1 MNIDWDAKQYQNNFH
16 FVYNYGQDVLSLVD
30 VPKNSFVIDF
40 GCGNGKLTSQLK
52 AKGYQVL
59 GVDAS
64 SEMINLAK
72 ENYPDIEFVQANII
86 DYKSEKLAD
95 AIFSNAVLHWIDEDK
110 QQNMLN
116 NIASNLKSG
125 GLFAFEF
132 GGYNCGASVHNA
144 LAKLFAQHN
153 LTYKLPFYFPTIGM
167 YAPKLE
173 RAGFKVIY
181 ATLFDRFTP
190 VKGENGIVDWIK
202 MFDKVPFIGVEKTL
216 TEKII
221 FTAQEQLSEKLY
233 VNNQWHVDYVRIRM
247 KNIKL

>member
-1 MNIDWDAKQYQNNFH
+1 MNITWDAKEYQQNFH

-40 GCGNGKLTSQLK
+40 GCGNGELTSKLK
-52 AKGYQVL
+52 AQGYQVL

-64 SEMINLAK
+64 SDMIALAK
-72 ENYPDIEFVQANII
+72 QNHPDIEFKQANII
-86 DYKSEKLAD
+86 DFQNDAPAD

-110 QQNMLN
+110 QQTMLC
-116 NIASNLKSG
+116 NIASNLKQG

-132 GGYNCGASVHNA
+132 GGYGCGASVHDT
-144 LAKLFAQHN
+144 LAKLFAKHG
-153 LTYKLPFYFPTIGM
+153 LVYKHPFYFPTIGM

-173 RAGFKVIY
+173 QAGFKVVY

-202 MFDKVPFIGVEKTL
+202 MFDKAPFIGIDKHLAEN
-216 TEKII
+216 IM

-233 VNNQWHVDYVRIRM
+233 KDKQWYVDYVRIRM